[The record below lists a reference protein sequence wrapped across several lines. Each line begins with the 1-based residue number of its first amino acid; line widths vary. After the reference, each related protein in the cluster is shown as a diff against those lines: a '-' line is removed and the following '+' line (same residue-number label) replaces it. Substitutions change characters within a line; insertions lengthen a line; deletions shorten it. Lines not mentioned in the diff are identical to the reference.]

1 MTKPIT
7 MPTNSKLNI
16 KSWSEEDRPREKMM
30 LKGREALSDAELLAI
45 LIGSGN
51 TEMTAVGLSQLILSS
66 VDNNLHELGR
76 KDLADFMAFKGIGEA
91 KAITIAAALE
101 MGRRRQLTDPKEQ
114 PKVQSSRDAYNL
126 IAPIIADNNFEEFWI
141 LLLNRGS
148 KLIKKIKI
156 SSGGVNAVLA
166 DPRLIFKHAIENLA
180 SVIILVHNHPSG
192 NLQPSREDLNIT
204 KKLQEGAKLLDVSVP
219 DHLIITQEGYFS
231 FADEGLM

>member
-1 MTKPIT
+1 MLDNPK
-7 MPTNSKLNI
+7 MNI

-30 LKGREALSDAELLAI
+30 LKGREALTDAELLAI

-66 VDNNLHELGR
+66 ADNNLHELGK

-101 MGRRRQLTDPKEQ
+101 MGRRRQLTDPKTQ
-114 PKVQSSRDAYNL
+114 PKIQSSREAYHV
-126 IAPIIADNNFEEFWI
+126 IAPILADLNCEEFWI
-141 LLLNRGS
+141 LILNRGS
-148 KLIKKIKI
+148 RLIKKIKI

-180 SVIILVHNHPSG
+180 SSLILVHNHPSG
-192 NLQPSREDLNIT
+192 NMSPSREDINIT
-204 KKLQEGAKLLDVSVP
+204 NKLSEGARLLDMIVA
-219 DHLIITQEGYFS
+219 DHLIITQDGYYS
-231 FADEGLM
+231 FADEGLI

>member
-1 MTKPIT
+1 

-51 TEMTAVGLSQLILSS
+51 TELTAVGLSQLILNSS
-66 VDNNLHELGR
+66 DNNLHELGK

-114 PKVQSSRDAYNL
+114 PIVQSSRDAYNL
-126 IAPIIADNNFEEFWI
+126 IAPIIADNSFEEFWI

-204 KKLQEGAKLLDVSVP
+204 KKLQQGAKLLDLSVP
-219 DHLIITQEGYFS
+219 DHLIITQDGYFS
-231 FADEGLM
+231 FADEGLI

>member
-1 MTKPIT
+1 MSDNPK
-7 MPTNSKLNI
+7 MNI

-30 LKGREALSDAELLAI
+30 LKGKEALSDAELLAI

-66 VDNNLHELGR
+66 ADNNLHELGK
-76 KDLADFMAFKGIGEA
+76 KDLSDFMTFKGIGEA

-101 MGRRRQLTDPKEQ
+101 MGRRRQLTDPKSQ
-114 PKVQSSRDAYNL
+114 PKIDSSRSAYHT
-126 IAPIIADNNFEEFWI
+126 IAPILADLNCEEFWI
-141 LLLNRGS
+141 LLINRGS

-166 DPRLIFKHAIENLA
+166 DPRLIFKPAIENLA
-180 SVIILVHNHPSG
+180 SSIILVHNHPSG
-192 NLQPSREDLNIT
+192 NLNPSREDLNIT
-204 KKLQEGAKLLDVSVP
+204 KKLQEGAKLLDMAVV
-219 DHLIITQEGYFS
+219 DHLIITQDGYFS

>member
-1 MTKPIT
+1 

>member
-1 MTKPIT
+1 MS
-7 MPTNSKLNI
+7 TNLKLNI

-51 TEMTAVGLSQLILSS
+51 TEMSAVGLSQLILSS
-66 VDNNLHELGR
+66 ADNNLHELG
-76 KDLADFMAFKGIGEA
+76 KKELADFMVFKGIGEA

-101 MGRRRQLTDPKEQ
+101 IGRRRQITDPKEQ
-114 PKVQSSRDAYNL
+114 PKILSSHDAYKC
-126 IAPIIADNNFEEFWI
+126 IAPIIADNNYEEFWI

-148 KLIKKIKI
+148 KLIKKLKI

-166 DPRLIFKHAIENLA
+166 DPRLIFKPAIENLA

-192 NLQPSREDLNIT
+192 NLRPSREDLNIT
-204 KKLQEGAKLLDVSVP
+204 KKLQEGAKLLDFSIP
-219 DHLIITQEGYFS
+219 DHLIITQDGYLS

>member
-1 MTKPIT
+1 MS
-7 MPTNSKLNI
+7 TNPKLNI

-51 TEMTAVGLSQLILSS
+51 TEMSAVGLSQLILSS
-66 VDNNLHELGR
+66 SDNNLHELGR
-76 KDLADFMAFKGIGEA
+76 KELSDFMAFKGIGEA

-114 PKVQSSRDAYNL
+114 PKIQSSRDAYNL

-166 DPRLIFKHAIENLA
+166 DPRLIFKHAIENLS

-192 NLQPSREDLNIT
+192 NLKPSREDINIT
-204 KKLQEGAKLLDVSVP
+204 KKLHEGAKLLDMSVP

>member
-1 MTKPIT
+1 MS
-7 MPTNSKLNI
+7 TNQKLNI

-51 TEMTAVGLSQLILSS
+51 TELSAVGLSQLILNS

-114 PKVQSSRDAYNL
+114 PKVESSRDAYNL

-148 KLIKKIKI
+148 KLLKKIKI

-166 DPRLIFKHAIENLA
+166 DPRLIFKPAIENLA

-192 NLQPSREDLNIT
+192 NLKPSREDINIT
-204 KKLQEGAKLLDVSVP
+204 KKLQEGAKLLDFSIP
-219 DHLIITQEGYFS
+219 DHLIVTQEGYFS

>member
-1 MTKPIT
+1 MA
-7 MPTNSKLNI
+7 TNQKLNI

-30 LKGREALSDAELLAI
+30 IKGRESLSDAELLAI

-51 TEMTAVGLSQLILSS
+51 TEMTAVGLSQLILNSA
-66 VDNNLHELGR
+66 DNNLHELSR
-76 KDLADFMAFKGIGEA
+76 KDLVDFMAFKGIGEA

-101 MGRRRQLTDPKEQ
+101 IGRRRRLTDPKEQ
-114 PKVQSSRDAYNL
+114 LKVQSSRDAYNV

-166 DPRLIFKHAIENLA
+166 DPRLIFKPAIENLA

-204 KKLQEGAKLLDVSVP
+204 KKLQEGAKLLDFSIP
-219 DHLIITQEGYFS
+219 DHLIITQDGYFS